1 MLALFDRGLR
11 DGLSDGRAKK
21 EKNGS
26 VKAIS
31 SSKYPLSLDV
41 RSKREKKKRK
51 KRIFPRRWSK
61 VWGVVIVDRK
71 HGELCIGLAW

>member
-1 MLALFDRGLR
+1 MDYRM
-11 DGLSDGRAKK
+11 DVQKK

-31 SSKYPLSLDV
+31 SSKYPLSLS
-41 RSKREKKKRK
+41 RCSIEKKKRK